1 MSSKPKKNSQAD
13 NHISGITGVIL
24 AGGKSSRFGKNKALV
39 EINGTPLIER
49 VVHIMAKIFQ
59 NIIISSNTPHEY
71 EYLGLPIYK
80 DIIVDL
86 GPIGGIYTGLKVIK
100 DDVGFFVACDMPFLN
115 ENLIRY
121 MAGLRGGSDIVIPRV
136 DWMIEALH
144 AIYTKKCLPQIEKQ
158 VHLGIYHPR
167 QLLEVM
173 NVKYIDEAKLRSF
186 DPHLDAFINVNR
198 PSELSKI
205 KKLQETL

>member
-1 MSSKPKKNSQAD
+1 MPSKTSQTD
-13 NHISGITGVIL
+13 NHILGITGVIL

-39 EINGTPLIER
+39 ELNGTPLIER
-49 VVHIMAKIFQ
+49 VVHIMAKIFR

-80 DIIVDL
+80 DILVDL

-121 MAGLRGGSDIVIPRV
+121 MTRMRGDSDIVIPRV
-136 DWMIEALH
+136 DWMVEALH
-144 AIYTKKCLPQIEKQ
+144 AIYTKNCLPEIEKQ
-158 VHLGIYHPR
+158 VHSGIYHAR
-167 QLLEVM
+167 QLLDVM
-173 NVKYIDEAKLRSF
+173 KVKYIDEEKLRSF
-186 DPHLDAFINVNR
+186 DPQLDAFINVNR

-205 KKLQETL
+205 KKLQENII